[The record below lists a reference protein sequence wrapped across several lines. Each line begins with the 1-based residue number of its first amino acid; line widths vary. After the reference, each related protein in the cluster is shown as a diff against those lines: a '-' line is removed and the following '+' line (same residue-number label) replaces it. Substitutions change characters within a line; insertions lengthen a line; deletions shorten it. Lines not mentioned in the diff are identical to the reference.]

1 MPESARSR
9 SRPGR
14 ATAASCWRTGR
25 SRRSS
30 STWKRC
36 RRCRG
41 THAAPTAW
49 AARCSTARPPCPR
62 RRSVT
67 SRRARRS
74 RSTWP
79 RTSRTSCS
87 TIPSCPPTCAARSTP
102 GSRPSARTS
111 GRRATPSSSSSTRP
125 ASRRSGRSNGGCGI
139 SGPPSATPWRPT
151 WRRRSPFCSSNCAS
165 PTRVPSWTASCGRR
179 CNPTPSRAPSRWPP
193 RTIWR
198 RGSERARRRAR
209 VLPAR
214 SRDRG
219 GGGLPV
225 RSRGRG
231 DPRQAGG
238 PAARAARAGER
249 EGGRARA
256 TARQRRH
263 GGRPLPHRPRSARA
277 PSHRGEAQPSRRQ
290 GAPPRR
296 GGGRAGRVRAEAG
309 WHRSVT
315 GVVRRTLE
323 AAYEDNIPFLASA
336 LSFDLLL
343 TVIPFVAMLL
353 DLAMVLGTG
362 ALLVLS
368 GLVAAWEAGNAAL
381 MSTSSFA
388 LDWLWRFGLET
399 AAFAAGVLLF
409 FGVFKLLPSR
419 RIHWRTALVAA
430 VFCSLGFEVAKRLYA
445 LYVIRFATLDR
456 LASDANVVALALF
469 LLWVYYT
476 AYIFLLGGE
485 VAETYDLMRMRR
497 SQRVQ
502 LG

>member
-1 MPESARSR
+1 MR
-9 SRPGR
+9 
-14 ATAASCWRTGR
+14 
-25 SRRSS
+25 
-30 STWKRC
+30 
-36 RRCRG
+36 
-41 THAAPTAW
+41 AAPTAW
-49 AARCSTARPPCPR
+49 AARCSTARPPFRP
-62 RRSVT
+62 RRSVS

-87 TIPSCPPTCAARSTP
+87 TIPSCPPSCAVRSTN

-111 GRRATPSSSSSTRP
+111 GRRATASSNSSTRP
-125 ASRRSGRSNGGCGI
+125 ARRRSGRSNGGCGI
-139 SGPPSATPWRPT
+139 SRPPCATPWRPT
-151 WRRRSPFCSSNCAS
+151 WRRRSPFCSSSCAS
-165 PTRVPSWTASCGRR
+165 PTPVPSWTASCGRR

-219 GGGLPV
+219 GSGLPV

-256 TARQRRH
+256 AARQRRH
-263 GGRPLPHRPRSARA
+263 GGCPVPLRPRSAGA
-277 PSHRGEAQPSRRQ
+277 PPHRGEAQPARRQ
-290 GAPPRR
+290 GAPLRHR
-296 GGGRAGRVRAEAG
+296 GRLTAFGLPLFVWFSSRLFGGVRAALNE
-309 WHRSVT
+309 VFDT
-315 GVVRRTLE
+315 DERR
-323 AAYEDNIPFLASA
+323 PW
-336 LSFDLLL
+336 
-343 TVIPFVAMLL
+343 PVAKLL
-353 DLAMVLGTG
+353 DLAMVLGAG

-368 GLVAAWEAGNAAL
+368 GLVAAWEAGNALL
-381 MSTSSFA
+381 MSSSSFA
-388 LDWLWRFGLET
+388 LDWLWRFSLET

-409 FGVFKLLPSR
+409 FGIFKLLPSR

-445 LYVIRFATLDR
+445 LYVLRFATLDR
-456 LASDANVVALALF
+456 LASDANVVGLALF

-476 AYIFLLGGE
+476 AYLFLLGGE

-497 SQRVQ
+497 TQRVQ